1 MDADLLLVVV
11 VATALG
17 FGLSNGVLDAPTFLS
32 SIVST
37 HAIKP
42 GVAVAGAGIL
52 NFAGAFLTLGV
63 AVTLSEKIIDPAAIA
78 GADGLEVVLAGLIG
92 ALAWTLITGRRGLAT
107 SSSHSLIGG
116 LVGATLVAVGLGG
129 IEFDGLIGLAFIPAV
144 VAPLAAFLLAAV
156 LINLIYRS
164 LAGSRPGPAG
174 RRFRLAQHVSGGALA
189 LAHGS
194 NDAQK
199 TMGVIVLALLA
210 DGTLEQGAG
219 TPLWVV
225 TAAALAISLGTVFG
239 ARSVLSGPVP
249 RVMKIDPAQGFVSQ
263 TSSSSVIL
271 LASFLGFPLS
281 TTQVMHGGTI
291 GSAANRTLS
300 ARRWGLA
307 KAVTRAWLLT
317 FPATAVIAA
326 AAFGISALAGGGIGG
341 AVASALAVAVAALV
355 ILWRLGPGTI
365 GR

>member
-17 FGLSNGVLDAPTFLS
+17 FGLSNGALDAPTFLS
-32 SIVST
+32 TLIST
-37 HAIKP
+37 HAVRP

-63 AVTLSEKIIDPAAIA
+63 AVTLSQKIIDPREIA
-78 GADGLEVVLAGLIG
+78 GADGLDVVFAGLVG
-92 ALAWTLITGRRGLAT
+92 ALAWTLITGRRGLPT

-116 LVGATLVAVGLGG
+116 LVGATVVAVGLGG
-129 IEFDGLIGLAFIPAV
+129 IEFGGLIGLAVVPAL
-144 VAPLAAFLLAAV
+144 VAPLAAFLFAAIV
-156 LINLIYRS
+156 INLLYRS
-164 LAGSRPGPAG
+164 LAGRRPGPAG

-210 DGTLEQGAG
+210 NGTLDQGAG

-225 TAAALAISLGTVFG
+225 IAAATAIALGTVLG
-239 ARSVLSGPVP
+239 SRSVLGGPIP

-263 TSSSSVIL
+263 ASSSSTIL

-281 TTQVMHGGTI
+281 TTQVMHAGTI
-291 GSAANRTLS
+291 GSAVNRTLS

-326 AAFGISALAGGGIGG
+326 GAFGISALAGGGIDG
-341 AVASALAVAVAALV
+341 AIASVLV
-355 ILWRLGPGTI
+355 VTGTSVLFLWRLGPGTI
-365 GR
+365 KR